1 MCSDQRRRA
10 PVIVFLG
17 PDGAGKSTVVAKV
30 QDGLSARGL
39 SSRTY
44 YFAPGFLRRYRPTAT
59 RTVTSD
65 PHGGVQYKAPL
76 VLAKVL
82 LMLFEFNLGLYK
94 VRRSHEIALFDRYI
108 HDLLVDPIRYRM
120 ERVRWWMRLL
130 LALAPV
136 PDLFVV
142 ITSPAEVIHQRKQ
155 EVSFSETCRQLDAY
169 QRLVT
174 RFPQTLLVENTG
186 TPDEAAA
193 SVLARIL
200 HR

>member
-1 MCSDQRRRA
+1 MCSDQGRRA

-17 PDGAGKSTVVAKV
+17 PDGAGKSTILAKV
-30 QDGLSARGL
+30 QGGLSARGL
-39 SSRTY
+39 RSRAY
-44 YFAPGFLRRYRPTAT
+44 YFAPGFLRRYRPNAAQKVT
-59 RTVTSD
+59 RD
-65 PHGGVQYKAPL
+65 PHRGVQYKAPL
-76 VLAKVL
+76 VVAKVL

-94 VRRSHEIALFDRYI
+94 VRRSPEIALFDRYI

-120 ERVRWWMRLL
+120 KRVRWWMRLL

-136 PDLFVV
+136 PDLFVI

-155 EVSFSETCRQLDAY
+155 EVPFSETCRQIEAY

-174 RFPQTLLVENTG
+174 SFPHTLLVENIG

-200 HR
+200 QI